1 MGEPAP
7 FTVPNAS
14 RPGDRGHS
22 VRAHAWAGLV
32 ASGLC
37 AVFAARVFFIMFAP
51 THSFA
56 TAVDLC
62 KHDKGVRTAVT
73 ALVVLSLGSILTFN
87 RLTRA
92 ASWAQ
97 LSRTDR
103 ALSILGIIPAGLVY
117 YPIVAAATG
126 IGLALN
132 FLILAYVNLV
142 RRIDR
147 HMPWGRRD

>member
-1 MGEPAP
+1 MAEPAP
-7 FTVPNAS
+7 FSVPNAS
-14 RPGDRGHS
+14 QLGDRGHS

-32 ASGLC
+32 ASCLC
-37 AVFAARVFFIMFAP
+37 AAFAVRVFFIMFAP
-51 THSFA
+51 THSLA
-56 TAVDLC
+56 TAIDLC
-62 KHDKGVRTAVT
+62 RRDKGLLTAVT
-73 ALVVLSLGSILTFN
+73 ALVILSLGSILTFS

-103 ALSILGIIPAGLVY
+103 ALSIIGIIPAGLVY
-117 YPIVAAATG
+117 YPIVSAATV
-126 IGLALN
+126 IGMALT